1 MALLGVAKSDVLDVY
16 SQSDSESDSESER
29 PESTDRP
36 TGQHQQSLDRPTE
49 HRHVT
54 RIVPVRI
61 GPTEVDRGR
70 QRIDSCQPT
79 EARQGPDRGPTE
91 GPTELDRARQ
101 TDSQG
106 SGPFR
111 LARGRAKHMR
121 PCAGLSKLPRKD
133 REKKPLSRQDSESKA
148 RAKARQG

>member
-61 GPTEVDRGR
+61 GPTE
-70 QRIDSCQPT
+70 
-79 EARQGPDRGPTE
+79 
-91 GPTELDRARQ
+91 LDRARQ
-101 TDSQG
+101 SSTGVDTG
-106 SGPFR
+106 STVVNR
-111 LARGRAKHMR
+111 QR
-121 PCAGLSKLPRKD
+121 PD
-133 REKKPLSRQDSESKA
+133 RSPTA
-148 RAKARQG
+148 T

>member
-1 MALLGVAKSDVLDVY
+1 MVRLASLEKGV
-16 SQSDSESDSESER
+16 ESPR
-29 PESTDRP
+29 QTPTAHRQRSTDR
-36 TGQHQQSLDRPTE
+36 QIDRPTE
-49 HRHVT
+49 SRQTDRDRHGVC
-54 RIVPVRI
+54 IVPVRI

-106 SGPFR
+106 SIDIEGE
-111 LARGRAKHMR
+111 AV
-121 PCAGLSKLPRKD
+121 RKGD
-133 REKKPLSRQDSESKA
+133 RIRDS
-148 RAKARQG
+148 